1 MIIIKNQNSGI
12 LTFNFRECCIKVIV
26 WIVRLLVGFF
36 YFSLNLPILVKWIS
50 ILSFGFQILIKWLL
64 VVYLVAIVVCNGAAR
79 SKFNVIGVYL
89 VNFIVEADCLLSV
102 ADHANILNHALVA
115 SWSIWIN
122 YLLISTFI
130 LNSSSSWCTT
140 QLSCS
145 SIRLHIKLL
154 PQLDILTQFLNRRLW
169 HLSYRVNKAC
179 VALIDQP
186 LFAKRWSRISLLS
199 FQNWVVKFHLLLK
212 QDT

>member
-1 MIIIKNQNSGI
+1 MIIIKNQNSWI
-12 LTFNFRECCIKVIV
+12 LTFNFWKCRIKVIV
-26 WIVRLLVGFF
+26 WIVCLLIGFL
-36 YFSLNLPILVKWIS
+36 YFSLNLPILVIWIS
-50 ILSFGFQILIKWLL
+50 ILFFCFQILIEWL
-64 VVYLVAIVVCNGAAR
+64 VVVNLVAIVICNGTAW

-89 VNFIVEADCLLSV
+89 VYFIVEADCLLSV
-102 ADHANILNHALVA
+102 AYHANILNHALVA

-122 YLLISTFI
+122 NLLISTFI

-145 SIRLHIKLL
+145 SISLHIKLL

-179 VALIDQP
+179 VALVDQP
-186 LFAKRWSRISLLS
+186 LLAKRRSRISLLS